1 MRRKT
6 DKLFREEAVKLALS
20 SPQSYA
26 KTARDLG
33 IHQVTLYS
41 WINQHRSEHPQEAVG
56 ESQVDVIE
64 ENRRLK
70 MEILRLKEERD
81 ILKKAAKFF
90 ANELK

>member
-1 MRRKT
+1 MKRKT
-6 DKLFREEAVKLALS
+6 DKLFRAEAVKLALS
-20 SPQSYA
+20 SPQPYA

-41 WINQHRSEHPQEAVG
+41 WINQHRNDQTQETVG
-56 ESQVDVIE
+56 ESQVDVVE